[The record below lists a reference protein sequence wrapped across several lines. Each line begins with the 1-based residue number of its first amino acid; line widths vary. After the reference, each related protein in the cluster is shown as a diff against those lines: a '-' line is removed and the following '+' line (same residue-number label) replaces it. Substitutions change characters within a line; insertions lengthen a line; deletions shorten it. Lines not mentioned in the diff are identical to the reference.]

1 MTINCKGELVDLT
14 LPKVMGIL
22 NITPN
27 SFYDGGRYKS
37 DVDFLNQTELMLS
50 QGADF
55 IDLGAYSTKPSA
67 EFVST
72 QQELARIV
80 RVVELLVKE
89 FPKIILS
96 IDTFRSQVA
105 KATIQAGASIVN
117 DISGGTLDSDMLDV
131 VGQLSV
137 PYIMMHIKGN
147 PQTMQSMTKY
157 EDLIKEINLFFS
169 KQIALARQAK
179 INDIILDPGFGFAK
193 NLQQNYQLMDKLEL
207 LQLFELPI
215 LVGISRKSMIY
226 KLLDISPEDSLNGT
240 SVLNTVALLKGA
252 KILRV
257 HDVKQAV
264 ETREILKQFHI

>member
-147 PQTMQSMTKY
+147 PQTMQSMTEY